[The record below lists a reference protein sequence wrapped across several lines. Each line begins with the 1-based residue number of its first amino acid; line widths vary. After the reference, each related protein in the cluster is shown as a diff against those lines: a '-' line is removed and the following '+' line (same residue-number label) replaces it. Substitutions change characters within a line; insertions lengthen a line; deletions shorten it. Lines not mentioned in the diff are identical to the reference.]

1 MRNPVPPLL
10 IVVVTAAGVA
20 CSRGG
25 ATPQQDAAVG
35 ETGAMGH
42 VHQRVSL
49 SGCVQAAPG
58 FNEFVLHKVTFPS
71 DEPRSE
77 DLMKQEALIPEG
89 SWVRLKAGKA
99 DPKGYL
105 GQRVS
110 VTGQIID
117 AGENTIGTSSRRSQ
131 HPTDRAMPPSTVPP
145 PAADANGAPPE
156 ILVDQISPLLQ
167 RCDAEG
173 RR

>member
-1 MRNPVPPLL
+1 MRNPVPLLL
-10 IVVVTAAGVA
+10 IFVVTAAGVA

-25 ATPQQDAAVG
+25 ATPQQDSAAG

-49 SGCVQAAPG
+49 RGCVQAAPG
-58 FNEFVLHKVTFPS
+58 FNEFVLHKVTFPT
-71 DEPRSE
+71 DEQQGE
-77 DLMKQEALIPEG
+77 DLLKQEALIPEG

-110 VTGQIID
+110 VTGEIID
-117 AGENTIGTSSRRSQ
+117 TGQNTIGTSSRRSQ
-131 HPTDRAMPPSTVPP
+131 DPTDRAMPPSTVPP

-156 ILVDQISPLLQ
+156 VRVDQISPLPQ
-167 RCDAEG
+167 RCDAEA
-173 RR
+173 RP